1 MTVAWLG
8 AAVAVI
14 ALLAGMVWMAAPLWR
29 GAPDAVGDDP
39 RLVGLLAER
48 EAVLATLR
56 DLDADAHDGRLAPAD
71 HAALRAEAV
80 ARGAAI
86 LAALDALPT
95 VRSAVAESATD
106 AVETDV
112 AAWRDRRSTRA

>member
-1 MTVAWLG
+1 MTVEWLG
-8 AAVAVI
+8 AAAAAI
-14 ALLAGMVWMAAPLWR
+14 ALVAGLVWMAAPLWR
-29 GAPDAVGDDP
+29 GAPGAVGDDP

-56 DLDADAHDGRLAPAD
+56 DLDADARDGRLAPAD
-71 HAALRAEAV
+71 HEALRAEAV

-95 VRSAVAESATD
+95 LQAAAAESATD
-106 AVETDV
+106 AVESDV
-112 AAWRDRRSTRA
+112 AAWRDRRSAGA